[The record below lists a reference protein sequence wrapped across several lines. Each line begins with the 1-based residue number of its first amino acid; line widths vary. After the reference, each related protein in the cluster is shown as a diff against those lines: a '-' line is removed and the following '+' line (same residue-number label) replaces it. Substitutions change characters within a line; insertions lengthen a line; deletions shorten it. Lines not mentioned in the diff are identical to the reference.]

1 MARISLY
8 HRSEFRL
15 NVRAKKM
22 SRSFL
27 AHLSFN
33 FYRSCQ
39 ADYRHAQFRSSAR
52 LFMARVSPDHRS
64 EFCPNVRAKKNVSLI
79 NRSIFIAPVRL
90 IIVMLSIAHQR
101 DFLRLESHRC
111 LAESFRTGSCPTLTS
126 TSFSLAIQIPAKL
139 SSKIQNL
146 QKTKW
151 SCYMNA
157 LSADLNLRP

>member
-1 MARISLY
+1 M
-8 HRSEFRL
+8 SEP
-15 NVRAKKM
+15 KKC
-22 SRSFL
+22 L

-64 EFCPNVRAKKNVSLI
+64 EFRPNVRAKKNVSLI

-90 IIVMLSIAHQR
+90 IIVMLSIAHQQ
-101 DFLRLESHRC
+101 DFLRLESRPC

-139 SSKIQNL
+139 SYPPYKLSSKIQNL
-146 QKTKW
+146 QKNKVIVLYE
-151 SCYMNA
+151 CIICRP
-157 LSADLNLRP
+157 ADLNLRP